1 MDYKEELSNKKV
13 IVFGGS
19 RGIGLNIA
27 SHLIAKNSDVCVS
40 SGNEDNLNT
49 ALNDLK
55 KKFPSAKNI
64 YKIFIDLSEYGLLD
78 AALSPLLKHEFDS
91 IIFCSAVLG
100 PSGDF
105 AKTDLVDWF
114 NTFNVNIFGCA
125 KIVHYFLKNN
135 LIRKNGKII
144 VMSGGISM
152 PDPYFISYSA
162 TKHALNGFIYSLSHQ
177 LAKKNIWVNSVLPG
191 SFNTRMNEI
200 RIERG
205 AESIGIDNFK
215 LSLSRINKDETKQ
228 YQKLHHLVEFLCS
241 SISDS
246 VYGRLISAQNDDWQ
260 NNIER
265 LKNEKD
271 DLYKIIR
278 KNN

>member
-1 MDYKEELSNKKV
+1 
-13 IVFGGS
+13 
-19 RGIGLNIA
+19 
-27 SHLIAKNSDVCVS
+27 
-40 SGNEDNLNT
+40 
-49 ALNDLK
+49 
-55 KKFPSAKNI
+55 
-64 YKIFIDLSEYGLLD
+64 
-78 AALSPLLKHEFDS
+78 
-91 IIFCSAVLG
+91 VLG

-105 AKTDLVDWF
+105 AKTDLVDWL

-144 VMSGGISM
+144 IISGGISA
-152 PDPYFISYSA
+152 PDPYFTSFSA
-162 TKHALNGFIYSLSHQ
+162 TKYALNGFVHSLSYQ
-177 LAKKNIWVNSVLPG
+177 LVKKKIWVNSILPG
-191 SFNTRMNEI
+191 SFNTKMNEI
-200 RIERG
+200 RIDRG
-205 AESIGIDNFK
+205 PESIGIDNFK

-241 SISDS
+241 SISDGI
-246 VYGRLISAQNDDWQ
+246 YGRLISAQYDDWQ